1 MNKPPLN
8 RQTNISNDDFEE
20 HMARYVIESNTD
32 FSDKKKERLLVR
44 LEIAKTIPNMPLL
57 PPNLLPPNLL
67 PPNMLPKGGKTKTMK
82 KTRKNLHKKR
92 RTKRRLYKIN
102 RE

>member
-32 FSDKKKERLLVR
+32 FSDKKKERLLAR

-57 PPNLLPPNLL
+57 PPNLLPPN
-67 PPNMLPKGGKTKTMK
+67 KGGKTKTIK

>member
-1 MNKPPLN
+1 
-8 RQTNISNDDFEE
+8 
-20 HMARYVIESNTD
+20 MARYVIESNTD
-32 FSDKKKERLLVR
+32 FSDKKKERLLAR
-44 LEIAKTIPNMPLL
+44 LEIAKNIKNMPLL

-67 PPNMLPKGGKTKTMK
+67 PPNKGGKTMK